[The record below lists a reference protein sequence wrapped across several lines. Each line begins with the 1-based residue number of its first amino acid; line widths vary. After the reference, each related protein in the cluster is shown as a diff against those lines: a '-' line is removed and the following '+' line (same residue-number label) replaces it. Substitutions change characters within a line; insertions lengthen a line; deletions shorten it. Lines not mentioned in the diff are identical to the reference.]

1 MKLLSLEHVSI
12 SYEKKSVVE
21 DVSFS
26 IEDGDFLCILGENG
40 SGKSSLLKGILGL
53 LPLSGNIQFSL
64 KKEEMGYLPQFQIH
78 TKFPA
83 SVFEVVRSGFSP
95 SLKRRGDIKKKVLE
109 NMQHFHIEDL
119 KDRNFQELSGGQMER
134 VLLART
140 LAEHKKILFLD
151 EPTTGLDIHST
162 KELYQMIHKL
172 NQEQK
177 ITIVMVTHD
186 VDRVLEYANKI
197 LYLQKKMLFFG
208 TTDQYLSC
216 DICENWV
223 GCGHD

>member
-1 MKLLSLEHVSI
+1 MKLLSLEHI
-12 SYEKKSVVE
+12 HICYEKKEVVE
-21 DVSFS
+21 DVSFG
-26 IEDGDFLCILGENG
+26 IEEGDFLCILGENG

-53 LPLSGNIQFSL
+53 IPMAGKMQCFF
-64 KKEEMGYLPQFQIH
+64 KKEEIGYLPQFQVH

-83 SVFEVVRSGFSP
+83 TVFEVISSGFST
-95 SLKRRGDIKKKVLE
+95 SFLKKDTIKKKVLE
-109 NMQHFHIEDL
+109 NMQRFHMEDL
-119 KDRNFQELSGGQMER
+119 RNCSFQELSGGQREK

-140 LAEHKKILFLD
+140 LTEQKKILFLD
-151 EPTTGLDIHST
+151 EPTTGLDPVST

-177 ITIVMVTHD
+177 MTIVMVTHD
-186 VDRVLEYANKI
+186 IDRALEYANKI
-197 LYLQKKMLFFG
+197 LYLKKKMLFFG